1 MRDVAGKNIVKSW
14 DRDTILTV
22 AEDAKILF
30 VRLQFVDILGAP
42 KNIVIPVSGLQ
53 SALDEGVP
61 FDASSIAGYA
71 TIEES
76 DKIAKPDPSSFVIL
90 PESVEQRKTA
100 KLNCEIYEPNGKR
113 FEGDVKY
120 VLEKIVQKA
129 AKLGYIYNT
138 GPECEFFLFKKNGE
152 NSTVIPNDTAGYFDL
167 SHRDLAEG
175 VRADI
180 SLALEEVGIQPYT
193 AHHECAD
200 GQQEINFHYA
210 DAISTADRVITLKY
224 ITKVIATKHN
234 FHASFMPKPLYGQC
248 GSGMHTHQS
257 LFTFDGTNAFYDP
270 NDKNGLSQVAYH
282 FIAGLLKYIKELSG
296 VLNQTVNSY
305 KRLVPGYEA
314 PTYIS
319 WANQNRSALIRIPSK
334 RGKSTRCELRNPDVS
349 CNPYLAFSVML
360 AAGLKGIE
368 DKLEAP
374 APIEKNIYSLSEE
387 DRQRY
392 GIEQLPESLGHA
404 LALMSKSQLVK
415 ETLGDHIFENLL
427 HVKKK
432 EWDSYRLQVT
442 EWELDTYLP
451 LL

>member
-1 MRDVAGKNIVKSW
+1 MISTYTMKSLNKESVLAMV
-14 DRDTILTV
+14 RENNVHFI
-22 AEDAKILF
+22 
-30 VRLQFVDILGAP
+30 RLQFIDILGSP
-42 KNIVIPVSGLQ
+42 KNIVIPAQGLE

-76 DKIAKPDPSSFVIL
+76 DKIAKPDPASFVIL
-90 PESVEQRKTA
+90 PETVEERKTA
-100 KLNCEIYEPNGKR
+100 KLNCDIYEPNGKR

-120 VLEKIVQKA
+120 ILEKMVDKA
-129 AKLGYIYNT
+129 AKLGYVYNT

-152 NSTVIPNDTAGYFDL
+152 DSTIVPNDTAGYFDL

-180 SLALEEVGIQPYT
+180 SLALEAVGIQPYT

-234 FHASFMPKPLYGQC
+234 LHASFMPKPLFGQC

-257 LFTFDGTNAFYDP
+257 LFTFDGSNAFFDP
-270 NDKNGLSQVAYH
+270 SDKNQLSPVAYQ
-282 FIAGLLKYIKELSG
+282 FIAGLLKYIKDLSC

-319 WANQNRSALIRIPSK
+319 WANRNRSALIRIPSK
-334 RGKSTRCELRNPDVS
+334 RGNGTRCELRNPDVA

-360 AAGLKGIE
+360 AAGLRGIE

-374 APIEKNIYSLSEE
+374 APVEKNIYALSEE
-387 DRQRY
+387 ERQKY

-404 LALMSKSQLVK
+404 IAVMSKSDLVR
-415 ETLGDHIFENLL
+415 ETLGDHVFENLI
-427 HVKKK
+427 HVKRK
-432 EWDSYRLQVT
+432 EWDTYRLQVT
-442 EWELDTYLP
+442 KWEVETYLP